1 VDSPLDG
8 LLVNF
13 VFWCKSVIQ
22 DGFHSKTKFYLIGS
36 KLNEFYFENKIYICI
51 SKYLKLDN
59 MHNITSMYKHSVK
72 QGQRKAWCA

>member
-13 VFWCKSVIQ
+13 VFWSKSVIQ
-22 DGFHSKTKFYLIGS
+22 DGCHSGTKLYLTSS

-59 MHNITSMYKHSVK
+59 MHNIISVYKHFVK
-72 QGQRKAWCA
+72 KIDKRF